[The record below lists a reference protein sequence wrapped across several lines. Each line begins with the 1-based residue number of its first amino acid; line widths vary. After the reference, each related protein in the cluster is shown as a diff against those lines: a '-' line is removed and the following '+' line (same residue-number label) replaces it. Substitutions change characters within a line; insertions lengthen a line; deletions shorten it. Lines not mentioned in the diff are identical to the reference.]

1 MAEGSR
7 VGGQNGPAATL
18 RFAHAFGK
26 APEPRGQI
34 YANADA
40 THELHFA
47 KCSNQ
52 MILL

>member
-34 YANADA
+34 CATCGDA
-40 THELHFA
+40 THNSTLPNVA
-47 KCSNQ
+47 TK
-52 MILL
+52 